1 MKATFVAVL
10 TAVFAIVSAHAASAA
25 SCSSWRAL
33 CAKRSASVNPA
44 YLPQCDAKFN
54 ECLSSGCFTE
64 SANFGGATHC
74 GLVKK

>member
-1 MKATFVAVL
+1 VKAMLVVALTF
-10 TAVFAIVSAHAASAA
+10 VFAIVSAQAASAA

-33 CAKRSASVNPA
+33 CAKRSGSVNPA

-64 SANFGGATHC
+64 SANFGGVTHC